1 MKAQQESQGEEF
13 TSALAK
19 MLQDMG
25 FEDEGLNRDVLAR
38 VNNDVPA
45 AINILI
51 GESGCD
57 APHAPSS
64 AAESVKMERD

>member
-13 TSALAK
+13 TGALAK
-19 MLQDMG
+19 VLQDMG
-25 FEDEGLNRDVLAR
+25 FEDEGLNRDVLAS

-51 GESGCD
+51 GESGD